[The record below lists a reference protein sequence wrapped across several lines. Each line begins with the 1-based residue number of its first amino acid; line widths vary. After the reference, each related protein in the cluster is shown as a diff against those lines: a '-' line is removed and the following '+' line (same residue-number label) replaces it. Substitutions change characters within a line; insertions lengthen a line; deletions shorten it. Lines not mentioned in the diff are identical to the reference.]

1 MMKTG
6 SHIGEKDG
14 KLMDKFESS
23 YGKFMGYTKS
33 MLNVLCFDCGGMYQ
47 VPYGVSNPTKQC
59 AKCQGTKTPLL
70 PY

>member
-1 MMKTG
+1 
-6 SHIGEKDG
+6 
-14 KLMDKFESS
+14 MDKFESS